1 MASIPLDL
9 QKNANGGGPPDSSVR
24 IRPRLKSQDLKGSI
38 PSPTRAK
45 EKSSGLSRRASGPH
59 LRCERR
65 TEATPMAKE
74 SVLVHA
80 FTNESIAVGTPVG
93 HEHYF
98 VN

>member
-9 QKNANGGGPPDSSVR
+9 QKNANGGGPPDSSDR
-24 IRPRLKSQDLKGSI
+24 IQPSLKSQDLKGSI
-38 PSPTRAK
+38 PSPTKAN
-45 EKSSGLSRRASGPH
+45 EKSSDLSRRASGPH

-65 TEATPMAKE
+65 IEPHQWRKE

-80 FTNESIAVGTPVG
+80 FTNESIAVGTPAR